1 MKNRVRFAPSPTGNV
16 HIGNIRTAI
25 FNYLFARSTGGEFIL
40 RVEDTDK
47 ERSTQGAID
56 RLLECMEWLGLDC
69 DGEFYYQSQHEEE
82 HVNTAKKL
90 LDEQKA
96 YFMPV
101 KEGEKSPILFR
112 IPWNDNKNI
121 RSVSNVELEIHPES
135 ELKIDLTGVRFCTI
149 SKKGK
154 PVENFASLAGF
165 RELKIYD
172 TDNNIIF
179 SIEENINDII
189 SNKKSFTFEACSKI
203 SFLRRE
209 VYYSDLIKG
218 ELAKPLDGMKDL
230 IVVRG
235 NGSPVFHL
243 ANVYDDIK
251 QGVTHI
257 IRGDDH
263 VENTYRHI
271 LLFDALGV
279 EIPHYAHMPMI
290 VNRSGKP
297 YSKRDG
303 DAFVGDFK
311 EKGYLSA
318 ALFNYLSLLGWS
330 PGNDREKMSIDEL
343 VNSFTLARVK
353 SSPAQFDMNKL
364 LNLNALYMS
373 EVDKDSFTKNA
384 YEEAVKQ
391 GWCNDIQLS
400 KFEEIAEF
408 MQSRTKLYSQVSD
421 WKYFFFDDSSF
432 FDTAENIE
440 TNLVDKKYEYDLKA
454 AKKTFK
460 KMETTKALSL
470 FKSKLSELPESMSES
485 DYEKTITL
493 SQQEADLPEGKL
505 NQPVRIAVTGKS
517 GGADLFKTLTLIGRD
532 KIIYRIGKVLDIAEG
547 MINNG

>member
-1 MKNRVRFAPSPTGNV
+1 MKNKVRFAPSPTGNV

-25 FNYLFARSTGGEFIL
+25 FNYLFARHTEGEFLL

-56 RLLECMEWLGLDC
+56 RLLECMKWLGLDT
-69 DGEFYYQSQHEEE
+69 DGEFYYQSQHENE
-82 HVNTAKKL
+82 HVESAQKL
-90 LDEQKA
+90 LSEKKA
-96 YFMPV
+96 YYMPV

-112 IPWNDNKNI
+112 IPWNDSKNI
-121 RSVSNVELEIHPES
+121 RSVGNVEIKVHPDAEI
-135 ELKIDLTGVRFCTI
+135 KISHTGIKFSTI

-172 TDNNIIF
+172 SDGEVIF
-179 SIEENINDII
+179 NIEENINDILTEE
-189 SNKKSFTFEACSKI
+189 KLFSFENCSKI

-209 VYYSDLIKG
+209 VYYTDLIKG
-218 ELAKPLDGMKDL
+218 ELSKPLDGMKDL
-230 IVVRG
+230 VIVRG

-271 LLFDALGV
+271 LLFAALG
-279 EIPHYAHMPMI
+279 EDIPHYAHMPMI
-290 VNRSGKP
+290 VNRTGKP

-311 EKGYLSA
+311 EKCYLPE

-330 PGNDREKMSIDEL
+330 PGEDREKMSISEMIDF
-343 VNSFTLARVK
+343 FTLDRVK

-364 LNLNALYMS
+364 LNLNGLYMS
-373 EVDKDSFTKNA
+373 EQDTGIFVKDAHK
-384 YEEAVKQ
+384 EALKQ
-391 GWCNDIQLS
+391 GWCDDIELS
-400 KFEEIAEF
+400 KFEEIAVF
-408 MQSRTKLYSQVSD
+408 MQSRTKLYSQVND
-421 WKYFFFDDSSF
+421 WKYFFFDDSRF
-432 FDTAENIE
+432 FRGIE
-440 TNLVDKKYEYDLKA
+440 TDEINLSDKTYEYDLKA
-454 AKKTFK
+454 ARKAFK
-460 KMETTKALSL
+460 KEEIVNALSL
-470 FKSKLSELPESMSES
+470 LKSKLSELPESISDSEF
-485 DYEKTITL
+485 EKTIAL
-493 SQQEADLPEGKL
+493 SQQEAELPEGKL

-517 GGADLFKTLTLIGRD
+517 GGADLFKTLSLIGRD
-532 KIIYRIGKVLDIAEG
+532 KIIYRIGKVLEIAEG
-547 MINNG
+547 LIKND